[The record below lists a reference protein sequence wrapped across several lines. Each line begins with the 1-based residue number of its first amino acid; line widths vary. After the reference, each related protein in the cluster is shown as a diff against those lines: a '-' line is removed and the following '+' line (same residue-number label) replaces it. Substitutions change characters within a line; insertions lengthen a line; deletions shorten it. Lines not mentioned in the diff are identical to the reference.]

1 MIKATSTKTDIHI
14 AIEGTASD
22 IMCELGETISAVYG
36 LFKKEIDADNAKR
49 ELSYLTE
56 KAILKAEKEAEE
68 AVTENEG

>member
-14 AIEGTASD
+14 TIEGTASD
-22 IMCELGETISAVYG
+22 IICELVETISAVYG
-36 LFKKEIDADNAKR
+36 LLKKEIDADNAKR

-56 KAILKAEKEAEE
+56 KSILKAEKEAEE